1 MGTIPPGFLWL
12 DASREAIGC
21 LSCEIYSGWS
31 ESLHSSCMALTT
43 LLAGDMGGTK
53 TLLALYGIKDGRLTQ
68 LYQQRFMSS
77 EWTSLEPML
86 KFFLD
91 KRPSDIEAPEH
102 GCIAVAGPVNNRSA
116 RITNLPWQ
124 LNEDQLAAA
133 ASIRQ
138 LELDNDFGVLI
149 YGLPHFDETQQVVL
163 QEGEVHDGPI
173 AILGAGTGLGMARG
187 IRIEGGLIALSSEGG
202 HREFAPRTEEEWQ
215 LACWL
220 KHDLGVDRLSVERIV
235 SGTGLGHIAT
245 WLLQNPHTQQH
256 PLQPVAQE
264 WRANK
269 SSDLP
274 AKVGMAAAQGDPLMQ
289 RAQTIWLSAYGS
301 AAGDLA
307 LHELCTGGLWVGGG
321 TAAKQLAGLRS
332 ATFLEAMRQKG
343 RFKEFLA
350 GLRVTAV
357 IDPEAGLFSA
367 ACRAR
372 ILAES
377 SGTLS

>member
-1 MGTIPPGFLWL
+1 
-12 DASREAIGC
+12 
-21 LSCEIYSGWS
+21 
-31 ESLHSSCMALTT
+31 MALST

-53 TLLALYGIKDGRLTQ
+53 TLLALYGIKDGRLKQ
-68 LYQQRFMSS
+68 LYQQRFISRA
-77 EWTSLEPML
+77 WRSLEPML
-86 KFFLD
+86 KCFLEQ
-91 KRPSDIEAPEH
+91 RPSDIEAPEH
-102 GCIAVAGPVNNRSA
+102 GCIAVAGPVNNRNA

-138 LELDNDFGVLI
+138 LELVNDFGVLI
-149 YGLPHFDETQQVVL
+149 YGLAHFDETQQVVL
-163 QEGEVHDGPI
+163 QVGDAQEGPM

-187 IRIEGGLIALSSEGG
+187 IRTEKGVIALSSEGG
-202 HREFAPRTEEEWQ
+202 HREFAPRSEEEWH

-220 KHDLGVDRLSVERIV
+220 KNDLGVDRLSVERIV

-245 WLLQNPHTQQH
+245 WLLQTADAQAH
-256 PLQPVAQE
+256 PLQRVAE
-264 WRANK
+264 AWRKNK

-274 AKVGMAAAQGDPLMQ
+274 AQVSMAAAQGDPLMQ
-289 RAQTIWLSAYGS
+289 RAQTIWLSAYGA

-307 LHELCTGGLWVGGG
+307 LQELCTGGLWIGGG
-321 TAAKQLAGLRS
+321 TATKQLAGLQS
-332 ATFLEAMRQKG
+332 AAFLKTMRQKG
-343 RFKEFLA
+343 RFETFLA
-350 GLRVTAV
+350 GLKVTAV

-372 ILAES
+372 FLAES

>member
-1 MGTIPPGFLWL
+1 MGAITPGFLQL
-12 DASREAIGC
+12 IASRQAIGC
-21 LSCEIYSGWS
+21 LPCEMYSGWS
-31 ESLHSSCMALTT
+31 EFLQTFCMAFST

-53 TLLALYGIKDGRLTQ
+53 TLLALYGIQDGRLKQ

-86 KFFLD
+86 KFFLN

-102 GCIAVAGPVNNRSA
+102 GCIAVAGPVNSGSA

-124 LNEDQLAAA
+124 LNEDQLAVA

-138 LELDNDFGVLI
+138 LELVNDFGVLI
-149 YGLPHFDETQQVVL
+149 YGLAHFDETQQVVL
-163 QEGEVHDGPI
+163 QIGEAKAGPI

-187 IRIEGGLIALSSEGG
+187 IQTEGGVVALSSEGG

-220 KHDLGVDRLSVERIV
+220 KHDLAIDRLSVERIV

-245 WLLQNPHTQQH
+245 WLLQKPDTQDH

-264 WRANK
+264 WRTNK
-269 SSDLP
+269 SCDLP
-274 AKVGMAAAQGDPLMQ
+274 AKVGMAAEQGDPLMQ

-307 LHELCTGGLWVGGG
+307 LQELCTGGLWIGGG